1 MGQDVV
7 YNQANESIT
16 IFKVPPN
23 LKAQLLALLENNAK
37 QNQPAT
43 MAVESSN
50 EDSENDF

>member
-1 MGQDVV
+1 M

-37 QNQPAT
+37 QSQPAI
-43 MAVESSN
+43 ESITD
-50 EDSENDF
+50 DSESEF